1 LDKNLGDTK
10 NFMKRVAELIHTL
23 HNAGDAET
31 ALVMMRLSSKKLVN
45 TGFGSVDLIVYS
57 CI

>member
-1 LDKNLGDTK
+1 
-10 NFMKRVAELIHTL
+10 MKRVAELIHTL

-45 TGFGSVDLIVYS
+45 TGFGCVDLIVYS